1 MAPQDP
7 PRDDETPETES
18 SPDTPEIADEGD
30 APRELSTDNT
40 DAVDAEIVS
49 ETTADE
55 ETDEF
60 VAAEDPDTMV
70 ANASEEDASDEAPEE
85 ELAAAEPANEN
96 TPKGG
101 GLAAP
106 FAIIVGALVVVAALV
121 YFLNHDDESV
131 EPAKVERVA
140 AAQPVAATPINRTQ
154 VSEDVA
160 PDTDGHAVAD
170 EAPVAA
176 VTEDEP
182 ATEETDDS
190 SGTENTIV
198 AAASEEEEEPDTA
211 PEEEVIASSE
221 EDEAEEPTTQEEEN
235 ESAASAM
242 VAAMTQG
249 EEADDNA
256 SSEETAARRSAL
268 IARAAERNRAR
279 REGRDEAPI
288 TEEIEDTEE
297 TQVAEIEEEELPED
311 ISHAASSLTEE
322 INAAVVTLNEIDS
335 ENAADEVA
343 EVEEVKEAPVVA
355 AVTPAPTQPAP
366 DLEELKSDVRA
377 DVLAETEQVIDQKIQ
392 QTEQEVRALRTEL
405 TEQQRLA
412 DERLAALTRK
422 IDTLETN
429 DLTAARQGTLLIAL
443 SDLHDSVQSGSP
455 FLKQLENVERIAPNA
470 RSLSPLRTHAATG
483 LPTDQTLRTSY
494 ALAARQALSG
504 AKREEA
510 DGPFSRL
517 GANLTGLFTVRKVGE
532 VEGDTPSAIIARAES
547 RMQNGDLNGAVEE
560 LGNLDG
566 LAHDAFADWI
576 EKAAAK
582 VDAERRIEA
591 MERAV
596 TARAG

>member
-55 ETDEF
+55 ETGEF
-60 VAAEDPDTMV
+60 VAAEDSDTM
-70 ANASEEDASDEAPEE
+70 AADASEEVTSDEASEDE
-85 ELAAAEPANEN
+85 MAATDPANEN

-121 YFLNHDDESV
+121 YFLNHDDESA
-131 EPAKVERVA
+131 EPAQVERVA

-160 PDTDGHAVAD
+160 PDTDEPAVVN
-170 EAPVAA
+170 EAPVVA
-176 VTEDEP
+176 VTENEP
-182 ATEETDDS
+182 ATEEVDDT

-198 AAASEEEEEPDTA
+198 AAASEEEEEQDTA
-211 PEEEVIASSE
+211 PEEEVIVSSE

-279 REGRDEAPI
+279 REGRDETPI
-288 TEEIEDTEE
+288 TEEVAETEE

-322 INAAVVTLNEIDS
+322 INAAVVTFNEIDS
-335 ENAADEVA
+335 EDAADEVA
-343 EVEEVKEAPVVA
+343 EVEEEEAPVVA
-355 AVTPAPTQPAP
+355 VVTPAPTQPAP

-422 IDTLETN
+422 IDTLETSE
-429 DLTAARQGTLLIAL
+429 LTATRQGTLLIAL